1 MLRTEAFV
9 FIFNIIYKGV
19 SAMYR
24 WYFKPKNIKKIP
36 LQHILCW
43 LLLTA
48 LLVLLFAEMFVSA
61 PKRFD
66 SAQEKQI
73 TVEQIGFKGRRSRNL
88 IIYTEDEAYYINT
101 SSFRV
106 RDSVRKIDEAWENG
120 TISSGDTLTVQYVD
134 ESRVPFRSF
143 RYKNLIVGLQTE
155 DTVYYELDTAKK
167 AAAEERFA
175 VIACFCLIL
184 LFWTFITLLAL
195 YTDNIVGIRRL
206 TKSERKRFG
215 KKEK

>member
-36 LQHILCW
+36 LKHILLW
-43 LLLTA
+43 LFLTA
-48 LLVLLFAEMFVSA
+48 LLVLLFAEMFASA

-73 TVEQIGFKGRRSRNL
+73 TVERIGFQGHRNKNL
-88 IIYTEDEAYYINT
+88 IIYTKDEAYYIST

-106 RDSVRKIDEAWENG
+106 RDSVRKIDNAWENG

-134 ESRVPFRSF
+134 GSRVPFR
-143 RYKNLIVGLQTE
+143 KNLIVGLQTE

-167 AAAEERFA
+167 VAAEERFA
-175 VIACFCLIL
+175 IIASFFLIL
-184 LFWTFITLLAL
+184 LFWITITLLTL
-195 YTDNIVGIRRL
+195 YTDDIVGIRRL
-206 TKSERKRFG
+206 TKSERKRMREKG
-215 KKEK
+215 K

>member
-1 MLRTEAFV
+1 
-9 FIFNIIYKGV
+9 
-19 SAMYR
+19 MYR

-48 LLVLLFAEMFVSA
+48 LLVLLCAEMFVSA

-88 IIYTEDEAYYINT
+88 IIYTEDEAYYIST
-101 SSFRV
+101 SAFRG

-134 ESRVPFRSF
+134 ESRVPFRSHL
-143 RYKNLIVGLQTE
+143 YKNLIVSLQTE

-167 AAAEERFA
+167 VAAEERFA

-184 LFWTFITLLAL
+184 SFWTFITLLAL
-195 YTDNIVGIRRL
+195 YADNIVGIRRL
-206 TKSERKRFG
+206 TKSERKRM
-215 KKEK
+215 KEKGK

>member
-1 MLRTEAFV
+1 
-9 FIFNIIYKGV
+9 
-19 SAMYR
+19 MYR
-24 WYFKPKNIKKIP
+24 WYFNPKNIKKIP
-36 LQHILCW
+36 FKSILLW
-43 LLLTA
+43 LFLTA
-48 LLVLLFAEMFVSA
+48 LLVLLFTEAFFLI
-61 PKRFD
+61 PGRFD
-66 SAQEKQI
+66 SVREKQI
-73 TVEQIGFKGRRSRNL
+73 TVERIGFQSRSRGSRNL
-88 IIYTEDEAYYINT
+88 IVYTEDEAYYMST
-101 SSFRV
+101 GSFRV
-106 RDSVRKIDEAWENG
+106 KDSVTKIDDAWENG

-167 AAAEERFA
+167 VAAEERAA

-184 LFWTFITLLAL
+184 LFWTFITLLTL

-206 TKSERKRFG
+206 TKSERKRLG

>member
-1 MLRTEAFV
+1 
-9 FIFNIIYKGV
+9 
-19 SAMYR
+19 MYR

-48 LLVLLFAEMFVSA
+48 LLVLLCAEMFVSA

-73 TVEQIGFKGRRSRNL
+73 TVDRIGFQGHRNKNL

-106 RDSVRKIDEAWENG
+106 RASVRKIDEAWENG

-167 AAAEERFA
+167 VNAEERPA
-175 VIACFCLIL
+175 IIAGFFLIL

>member
-1 MLRTEAFV
+1 MLLTAAF
-9 FIFNIIYKGV
+9 FNSQSIYKGV

-36 LQHILCW
+36 LKHILLW
-43 LLLTA
+43 LFLTA

-73 TVEQIGFKGRRSRNL
+73 TVDRIGFKGRRSRSL
-88 IIYTEDEAYYINT
+88 IIYTEDEAYYMST
-101 SSFRV
+101 GSFRV
-106 RDSVRKIDEAWENG
+106 RASVRKIDNAWENG

-167 AAAEERFA
+167 VNAEERTA
-175 VIACFCLIL
+175 IIASFFLIL
-184 LFWTFITLLAL
+184 LFWTFIFMFLT
-195 YTDNIVGIRRL
+195 YIYDVFGIRRL
-206 TKSERKRFG
+206 TKSERKRM
-215 KKEK
+215 KEKGK

>member
-1 MLRTEAFV
+1 
-9 FIFNIIYKGV
+9 
-19 SAMYR
+19 MYR

-36 LQHILCW
+36 LKHILLW

-73 TVEQIGFKGRRSRNL
+73 TVDRIGFQGRRNKNL
-88 IIYTEDEAYYINT
+88 IIYTKDEAYYIST

-106 RDSVRKIDEAWENG
+106 RDSVRKIDNAWENG

-155 DTVYYELDTAKK
+155 DTVYYEPDTAKK
-167 AAAEERFA
+167 VAAEERTA

-184 LFWTFITLLAL
+184 LFWTFITLLTL
-195 YTDNIVGIRRL
+195 YTDNIVGRRRL
-206 TKSERKRFG
+206 TKSERKRM
-215 KKEK
+215 KEKS

>member
-1 MLRTEAFV
+1 
-9 FIFNIIYKGV
+9 
-19 SAMYR
+19 MYR

>member
-1 MLRTEAFV
+1 
-9 FIFNIIYKGV
+9 
-19 SAMYR
+19 MYR

-36 LQHILCW
+36 LKHILLW
-43 LLLTA
+43 LFLTA

-66 SAQEKQI
+66 SVLEKQI

-88 IIYTEDEAYYINT
+88 IIYTKDEAYYISTSIST

-106 RDSVRKIDEAWENG
+106 RASVRKIDEAWENG

-134 ESRVPFRSF
+134 ESRVPFRSHL
-143 RYKNLIVGLQTE
+143 YKNLIVGLQTE

-167 AAAEERFA
+167 VAAEERLA
-175 VIACFCLIL
+175 IIAGFFLIL
-184 LFWTFITLLAL
+184 LFWITITLLTL
-195 YTDNIVGIRRL
+195 YTDDIVGIRRL
-206 TKSERKRFG
+206 TKSERKRMREKG
-215 KKEK
+215 K

>member
-1 MLRTEAFV
+1 
-9 FIFNIIYKGV
+9 
-19 SAMYR
+19 MYR

-36 LQHILCW
+36 LKYILLW
-43 LLLTA
+43 LFLTA

-66 SAQEKQI
+66 SVLEKQI
-73 TVEQIGFKGRRSRNL
+73 TVEQIGFKGRRSSSL
-88 IIYTEDEAYYINT
+88 IIYTEDEAYYMST
-101 SSFRV
+101 GSFRV
-106 RDSVRKIDEAWENG
+106 RASVRKIDEAWENG

-167 AAAEERFA
+167 VNAEERPA
-175 VIACFCLIL
+175 IIAGFFLIL
-184 LFWTFITLLAL
+184 LFWTFVFMFL
-195 YTDNIVGIRRL
+195 TDTYDVFGIRRL
-206 TKSERKRFG
+206 TKSERKRMRE
-215 KKEK
+215 KKR

>member
-1 MLRTEAFV
+1 
-9 FIFNIIYKGV
+9 
-19 SAMYR
+19 MYR

-36 LQHILCW
+36 LKHILLW

-73 TVEQIGFKGRRSRNL
+73 TVDRIGFKGRRSRNL
-88 IIYTEDEAYYINT
+88 IIYTEDEAYYISK

-106 RDSVRKIDEAWENG
+106 RDSVRKIDNAWENG

-134 ESRVPFRSF
+134 ESRVPFRSHL
-143 RYKNLIVGLQTE
+143 YKNLIVGLQTE

-167 AAAEERFA
+167 VAAEERFA

-184 LFWTFITLLAL
+184 SFWTFITLLAL

-206 TKSERKRFG
+206 TKSERKRMREKG
-215 KKEK
+215 K